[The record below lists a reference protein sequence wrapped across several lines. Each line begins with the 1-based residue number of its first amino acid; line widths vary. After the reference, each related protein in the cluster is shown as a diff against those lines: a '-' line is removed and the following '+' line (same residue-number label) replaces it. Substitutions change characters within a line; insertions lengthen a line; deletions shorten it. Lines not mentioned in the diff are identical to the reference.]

1 MVCRWAMRRNRANL
15 QPSEFAGFRAGGPH
29 PDRPVGINA
38 PAKCAGCR
46 CRRRVYRGNRI
57 GTRLAQAARRRSC
70 DASLASRQPAVRRPR
85 GECSAA
91 ARCRWIGVRGATGS
105 SLVRRRFIGGGA
117 CSSAGCSRARTT
129 RRDRADRAERG
140 CGIAVRIGEIAA
152 CGGAADRGQGGGRA
166 AVIAGPGASRL
177 CPGQR
182 LAWCRARPVIAA
194 GSSAGGLRR
203 SRIGPR
209 FVASST
215 GDVGRGLAIAVADP
229 GHATTSFRRRRRRAG
244 SDANTRSSPRHGAG
258 GAGCRAR
265 RPGSDADTGPDPACA
280 TNDV

>member
-117 CSSAGCSRARTT
+117 CSSAGCSRALAISRSSSKT
-129 RRDRADRAERG
+129 
-140 CGIAVRIGEIAA
+140 VPAA
-152 CGGAADRGQGGGRA
+152 Q
-166 AVIAGPGASRL
+166 ASRN
-177 CPGQR
+177 QSWAEAAAKVTAR
-182 LAWCRARPVIAA
+182 LFHTGPHHEESRATMPFRDAPI
-194 GSSAGGLRR
+194 LNR
-203 SRIGPR
+203 SRRTPCPR
-209 FVASST
+209 VCSRAHFSLARLCYHKDDCGSCRPT
-215 GDVGRGLAIAVADP
+215 G
-229 GHATTSFRRRRRRAG
+229 
-244 SDANTRSSPRHGAG
+244 
-258 GAGCRAR
+258 
-265 RPGSDADTGPDPACA
+265 
-280 TNDV
+280 